1 MKNSLRIFL
10 LAIAIAQVPLFLSAQ
25 DDVMQIFAR
34 AEHLRKSNNF
44 IAAIDEYDRA
54 IALEPENPRF
64 SFSKGMCYLTLKEYD
79 NAILAYEETARLKQD
94 FVPAYTM
101 MARCYKNL
109 DRHLKVEES
118 LDKAFQY
125 ETDLKKRI
133 AYKENIIGMLLEREN
148 FDRALRHIN
157 DVKVLDA
164 QNTSILYYEAVIQ
177 NHKGN
182 YEQAK
187 QAMLSATSKIGSKEP
202 KVVARF
208 YYELGYAYN
217 KLGEYENSRKA
228 FKYANFGP
236 YRAKIAKL
244 SPSYYMSA
252 AVAYLQIKDYEH
264 AKDFL
269 KTALEMQSDF
279 SDAYVMLGN
288 IAKLESDQNNAVE
301 KFKKA
306 IAVEKDEKKLLKVK
320 FSLAELYLDNGH
332 YQKAIE
338 ISNEYLAVDSKNYNV
353 LFIKAVAHMKLKEY
367 NEAIDAFQGLID
379 YQGLD
384 IAQKTK
390 FEFALGV
397 LYKEIK
403 NYELAKKAFKKASY
417 GGFKSV
423 SMMAM
428 EEIAEA
434 EKDKKEQ

>member
-1 MKNSLRIFL
+1 MKNNFRLIL
-10 LAIAIAQVPLFLSAQ
+10 LALAMIQLPMYSFAQE
-25 DDVMQIFAR
+25 DVMQIFAR

-79 NAILAYEETARLKQD
+79 NAILAYEETAKLKQD

-101 MARCYKNL
+101 MARCYQNL

-118 LDKAFQY
+118 LDKAFKY
-125 ETDLKKRI
+125 ETDVKKRI
-133 AYKENIIGMLLEREN
+133 SYKENIIGMLLDREN
-148 FDRALRHIN
+148 YDRALKHIN
-157 DVKVLDA
+157 DVKILDA
-164 QNTSILYYEAVIQ
+164 ENTSVLYYEAVIQ

-182 YEQAK
+182 YGLAK
-187 QAMLSATSKIGSKEP
+187 QAMLTATSKIASKEP
-202 KVVARF
+202 KVVAKF
-208 YYELGYAYN
+208 YYELGYALN
-217 KLGEYENSRKA
+217 KLGEYEESREA

-236 YRAKIAKL
+236 YKVKIAKL
-244 SPSYYMSA
+244 SPQYYMSA
-252 AVAYLQIKDYEH
+252 AVAYLQIKDYEQS
-264 AKDFL
+264 KSLL
-269 KTALEMQSDF
+269 KTALEMQNDF
-279 SDAYVMLGN
+279 SEAYVMLGN
-288 IAKLESDQNNAVE
+288 IAKIETDQDNAIE

-306 IAVEKDEKKLLKVK
+306 ISVETDEKSLLKIK

-332 YQKAIE
+332 FQKAIE
-338 ISNEYLAVDSKNYNV
+338 IADDYLASDSKNYNV
-353 LFIKAVAHMKLKEY
+353 SFIKAVAHMKLKEY
-367 NEAIDAFQGLID
+367 NEAIDAFQSLID

-390 FEFALGV
+390 FEFALGI

-403 NYELAKKAFKKASY
+403 NYDLAKKSLKKASY

-428 EEIAEA
+428 EEIEEA
-434 EKDKKEQ
+434 EKNKEEQ